1 MKFAQATCTTGQ
13 IDESIILAICI
24 AAQQSV
30 KIIDPVIGTEEICTL
45 IQNKFRTQCVSGLC
59 VL

>member
-13 IDESIILAICI
+13 IDVSIILAICI

-30 KIIDPVIGTEEICTL
+30 KIIDPAIGTEAICTL
-45 IQNKFRTQCVSGLC
+45 I
-59 VL
+59 